1 MRGRSPTFGDN
12 GSSPVDRTVMLPALT
27 APLKTERVAVT
38 IEQLP
43 LALHGTTVAQLSDF
57 HFDGYSLS
65 PSLLETAI
73 AQCNRLVPDLVVLTG
88 DFITRNPSDI
98 EALTAYLQ
106 HLRSRLG
113 VYAVLGNHD
122 SPNARVRRRV
132 QQALAAVEV
141 VPLWNDIA
149 YPWGDRLP
157 LVGLADISSPDC
169 QPEPLLAQ
177 LPPRTPRLVL
187 AHNPDTM
194 DKLRSSRAD
203 LVLSGHTHGGQV
215 TLPGGIPAPSLL
227 KKLSPWVP
235 PIVKQ
240 QIPFFNQDCERV
252 FRHWE
257 WAAGLHAVGDQ
268 QLYVNRGLASY
279 WPGRL
284 FCPPEL
290 TVITL
295 LAAPP
300 LEGKDSA
307 ICNGSD

>member
-1 MRGRSPTFGDN
+1 
-12 GSSPVDRTVMLPALT
+12 MLFPLT

-38 IEQLP
+38 IEHLP
-43 LALHGTTVAQLSDF
+43 LALHGTTLVQLSDF

-65 PSLLETAI
+65 PDLLATAS
-73 AQCNRLVPDLVVLTG
+73 AQCNILAPDLIVLTG
-88 DFITRNPSDI
+88 DFITRNPQDI
-98 EALTAYLQ
+98 HALTAHLQ
-106 HLRSRLG
+106 HLQSRLG

-122 SPNARVRRRV
+122 SPSIRVRRLV
-132 QQALAAVEV
+132 QTALAAANI

-169 QPEPLLAQ
+169 HPVQLLAQ
-177 LPPRTPRLVL
+177 LPTTTPRLVL

-227 KKLSPWVP
+227 KGLSPWLP

-240 QIPFFNQDCERV
+240 QIPFLNKDCDRV

-257 WAAGLHAVGDQ
+257 WAAGLHTIGDQ

-295 LAAPP
+295 LAASSSGG
-300 LEGKDSA
+300 ENSA
-307 ICNGSD
+307 YL